1 MQAYDRH
8 DYTKERRGAVDRL
21 GHSIQAILTSLLEIP
36 VGGYLRGVAVVV
48 RYRDQSVRPKLP
60 ATCLES
66 HDMKFVPFALVLAIP
81 LSPRTR

>member
-1 MQAYDRH
+1 M
-8 DYTKERRGAVDRL
+8 
-21 GHSIQAILTSLLEIP
+21 TSMLEIP
-36 VGGYLRGVAVVV
+36 VGGYLRVVAVVM

-66 HDMKFVPFALVLAIP
+66 HDMKFVALALVLAIP